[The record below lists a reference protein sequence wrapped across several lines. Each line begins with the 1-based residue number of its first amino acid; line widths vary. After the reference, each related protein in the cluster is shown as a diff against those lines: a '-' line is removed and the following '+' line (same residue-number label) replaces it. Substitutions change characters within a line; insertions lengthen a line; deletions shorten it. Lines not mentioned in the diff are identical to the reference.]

1 MTKIHIAGTQNL
13 DVQDPKD
20 QIVVGNYQVDPN
32 AQEGLD
38 SESHEVLTTE
48 SFAQDYDKVSIPDE
62 LFSEQSD
69 GDENTKLAETTQS
82 TETADEE
89 STEDVETKE
98 QSEQAETVSSDPS
111 DESFVYES
119 EDGSK
124 YSKSDIEGWK
134 KDSDNRHDWNKSN
147 TEKAQTVADQ
157 RRAIEPMVQLI
168 AKLKES
174 EEFSETI
181 IEAVED
187 ELGKDVGQLLKQSL
201 EGDIDGIP
209 NPLADELKEAND
221 KLAQMEAQRAL
232 DASMAELKS
241 TYELSDEDAQKVLD
255 FAIEKHEKDGRLLTL
270 DEAYKVMNFDQPKP
284 KEEKP
289 KKKPSIPVSVKKD
302 VGVKSDV
309 KNKPQSYDAVDIS
322 SFFNR

>member
-20 QIVVGNYQVDPN
+20 QIVVGNYQVDPD

-38 SESHEVLTTE
+38 SETHEVLTTE

-62 LFSEQSD
+62 LFSEQSE
-69 GDENTKLAETTQS
+69 GDENTKQAETTAS
-82 TETADEE
+82 KEVAENE
-89 STEDVETKE
+89 STEDVETEEKDE
-98 QSEQAETVSSDPS
+98 QTETVSLDPS

-124 YSKSDIEGWK
+124 YSKSDIESWK
-134 KDSDNRHDWNKSN
+134 KDSDNRHEWNKSN
-147 TEKAQTVADQ
+147 TEKAQRIADQ

-168 AKLKES
+168 SKLKES
-174 EEFSETI
+174 EDFSEAI

-187 ELGKDVGQLLKQSL
+187 ELGKDVGQLLKQTL
-201 EGDIDGIP
+201 EGDTDGIP

-241 TYELSDEDAQKVLD
+241 TYELSDEDAQSVLD
-255 FAIEKHEKDGRLLTL
+255 FAIDKHEKDGRLLTL
-270 DEAYKVMNFDQPKP
+270 EEAYKVMNFDKQKP
-284 KEEKP
+284 KEETP

-309 KNKPQSYDAVDIS
+309 AKKPQTYDDVDIS
-322 SFFNR
+322 SFFSR